1 MTKEIGFIGL
11 GVMGFHMASHLLK
24 QKKIIHIID
33 RESLNTK
40 KFIKRYKNTGLLK
53 SYKNLYELAKNVHLI
68 VSCVGNDKDLKN
80 VYLSKNGILAGIKPK
95 TSIVDHTTASPEIS
109 KYLHKQFLKKRSFFL
124 TLL

>member
-68 VSCVGNDKDLKN
+68 LSCVGNDKDLKN
-80 VYLSKNGILAGIKPK
+80 VYLSKMEFLLALNQKPQSLITLQLLLK
-95 TSIVDHTTASPEIS
+95 FQNIYINNFSKNDH
-109 KYLHKQFLKKRSFFL
+109 FFL
-124 TLL
+124 TLP